1 LLDKIFGIDLNQ
13 ISTALNYHLIKQV
26 IHLVEVFDKQNT
38 TGRYSSN
45 IDGFRKWMSS
55 HQNSGKGGAAQ
66 PDWEGKASGRSPE
79 SVIVTLLNHL
89 NRYARNYSRSAIHNS
104 AFTTQDEYIYLIN
117 LQASGPVTKMQLIKK
132 NVHDKPAGMQIIS
145 RLIDKGWVTQQDSAD
160 DKRSKV
166 ISITDKGK
174 QMLKRHMPE
183 IRKASRIVT
192 GDLTEEEKTDLIRLL
207 QKLENFH
214 QPVFQMNLPAET
226 LLDTITET
234 WFPEN

>member
-1 LLDKIFGIDLNQ
+1 MNQ
-13 ISTALNYHLIKQV
+13 ISAVLNYHLIKQV

-38 TGRYSSN
+38 TGRYSEN
-45 IDGFRKWMSS
+45 IDGFRQWISS
-55 HQNSGKGGAAQ
+55 HQKAKKSGAAQ
-66 PDWEGKASGRSPE
+66 PYWEGKENGRSPE
-79 SVIVTLLNHL
+79 SVIVTLFNHL

-104 AFTTQDEYIYLIN
+104 AFTTQDEYIYLIT
-117 LQASGPVTKMQLIKK
+117 LQASGPVSKMQLIKK
-132 NVHDKPAGMQIIS
+132 NVHDKPAGMQIIG
-145 RLIDKGWVTQQDSAD
+145 RLLDKGWVTQQDSPD

-166 ISITDKGK
+166 ISITDQGK

-192 GDLTEEEKTDLIRLL
+192 GDLTEEEKIDLIRLL

-234 WFPEN
+234 WLAEN